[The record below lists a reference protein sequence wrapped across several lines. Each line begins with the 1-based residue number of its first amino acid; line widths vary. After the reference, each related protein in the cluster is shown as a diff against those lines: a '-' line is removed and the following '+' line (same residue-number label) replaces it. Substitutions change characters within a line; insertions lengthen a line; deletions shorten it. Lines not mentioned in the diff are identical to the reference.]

1 MRVIAGSLGGRRLR
15 AVPGTVARPTSDRVR
30 ESLFAILG
38 RDGVQSRRVL
48 DLFAGSGALAIEA
61 LSRGAASA
69 VLVEPAPA
77 AVRAIRANLAD
88 LGLDGVA
95 TVRRTRAEIWLRS
108 QRDGPFDLVLLDP
121 PYDIPVG
128 LLAGVL
134 GRLARTALAQGALVT
149 LEAAST
155 SEPPPWP
162 PGLEPSAPRRYGG
175 TTLHL
180 ATYDGPG
187 PPPGGRVQS
196 PGPAPEPSEEGA

>member
-1 MRVIAGSLGGRRLR
+1 MIAGSLGGRRLR

-38 RDGVQSRRVL
+38 REGVEDRRVL

-77 AVRAIRANLAD
+77 AVKVIRANLAD
-88 LGLDGVA
+88 LGLDRVA
-95 TVRRTRAEIWLRS
+95 TVRRTRAEAWLRS

-128 LLAGVL
+128 QLAGVL
-134 GRLARTALAQGALVT
+134 ARLARTALAPGATVV
-149 LEAAST
+149 LEASSR
-155 SEPPPWP
+155 SEAPPWP
-162 PGLEPSAPRRYGG
+162 PELEAREPRRYGG

-180 ATYDGPG
+180 AAYTGPG
-187 PPPGGRVQS
+187 PRL
-196 PGPAPEPSEEGA
+196 PEL

>member
-1 MRVIAGSLGGRRLR
+1 MIAGSLGGRRLK

-77 AVRAIRANLAD
+77 AVKAIRANLAD
-88 LGLDGVA
+88 LDLERVA
-95 TVRRTRAEIWLRS
+95 TVRRTRAETWLRS

-134 GRLARTALAQGALVT
+134 GRLARTALAPGALVT

-162 PGLEPSAPRRYGG
+162 PGLEPAAPRRYGG

-180 ATYDGPG
+180 ASY
-187 PPPGGRVQS
+187 GGRVQS
-196 PGPAPEPSEEGA
+196 PGPAARRNEEGA